1 MMLIL
6 ISLLHCTPKIHTFMV
21 AVTFHLA
28 TFLCVGSLNLH
39 FKQLLKYSNT
49 YHKWL
54 NIEEIKNIMVHQYYV
69 ISCF

>member
-1 MMLIL
+1 
-6 ISLLHCTPKIHTFMV
+6 MV

-28 TFLCVGSLNLH
+28 TFLCWILKFTL
-39 FKQLLKYSNT
+39 QLLQHSTT